1 MRKFYLFNFFMVAGR
16 KSPDSENRW
25 KKLPDRSSLFF
36 YSRIVLADDRA
47 EKQKFRVPQREMAIA
62 IIDLL

>member
-1 MRKFYLFNFFMVAGR
+1 MVAGR

-47 EKQKFRVPQREMAIA
+47 DKQKFRVPQQETAIA